1 MGQIRTLQT
10 DYLRK
15 GAEQISYKVFD
26 SDGSYVETI
35 DENVLFSAPQDLTP
49 LNKDLQRQYERPIK
63 QVDFISDLRGDYF
76 KNFNGHFLHG
86 SNSYTTNPNFTFA
99 NKTGGTAIE
108 FISDE
113 NKSVKALSGG
123 KYFRTD
129 VCASQGGTMTTMLTT
144 DHNYTVIPTDQEVT
158 IDFDYHIR
166 TTSTTSETWFVP
178 VAVLLEVTDTS
189 NVTSNGR
196 YDFNAKEW
204 LIGSNANIQQTSNET
219 TTTNSWDKV
228 SLKIEPYSPP
238 GAQNGTILEYKLT
251 LQIGFP
257 MCKVGT
263 AANFTDLF
271 IDNIRI
277 AESHETE
284 NTIVSRRKQFDQNGT
299 YTAKYEL
306 KDNVLSNQGRN
317 FDYFIGKI
325 DDDFKRPRDTANKTL
340 EQIITQD
347 VINDSRDFMRKYEGT
362 FRAANNNFLGLHNK
376 IWIDYGSDSLQE
388 PVSCY
393 IDAMKYDVKYAEYD
407 IRMHIPNQDDDVD
420 TTYNVLLE

>member
-1 MGQIRTLQT
+1 
-10 DYLRK
+10 
-15 GAEQISYKVFD
+15 
-26 SDGSYVETI
+26 
-35 DENVLFSAPQDLTP
+35 
-49 LNKDLQRQYERPIK
+49 
-63 QVDFISDLRGDYF
+63 
-76 KNFNGHFLHG
+76 
-86 SNSYTTNPNFTFA
+86 
-99 NKTGGTAIE
+99 
-108 FISDE
+108 
-113 NKSVKALSGG
+113 
-123 KYFRTD
+123 
-129 VCASQGGTMTTMLTT
+129 
-144 DHNYTVIPTDQEVT
+144 
-158 IDFDYHIR
+158 
-166 TTSTTSETWFVP
+166 
-178 VAVLLEVTDTS
+178 
-189 NVTSNGR
+189 
-196 YDFNAKEW
+196 
-204 LIGSNANIQQTSNET
+204 
-219 TTTNSWDKV
+219 
-228 SLKIEPYSPP
+228 
-238 GAQNGTILEYKLT
+238 
-251 LQIGFP
+251 

-306 KDNVLSNQGRN
+306 KDNVLSNQGKN